1 MQYTVQSFITDLEV
15 AFPRF
20 GKQDEVAARR
30 WAELVSRKLSGFKGD
45 VLKSACEDIITTRKA
60 KSFPALAEMI
70 TACDKWQP
78 RADPREVAEAE
89 AKAESWTVVGNDIGE
104 AFWTKSVADKPRSPI
119 FAEAA
124 RGGWHMC
131 LKSFMVNK
139 RRLPNQAEAL
149 DCQAEAR
156 MFLEAYEDCV
166 RGGFPNAARFENLG
180 DAMLKAR
187 EHWRCRILGE
197 PTEAL

>member
-1 MQYTVQSFITDLEV
+1 MKYTVQSFITDLEV

-20 GKQDEVAARR
+20 GKQDEVASRR
-30 WAELVSRKLSGFKGD
+30 WAELVTRKLSGFTGD
-45 VLKSACEDIITTRKA
+45 VLKNACEEIITTRKA

-78 RADPREVAEAE
+78 RADPRQVAEAE
-89 AKAESWTVVGNDIGE
+89 AKVESWTVVGNDLGE
-104 AFWTKSVADKPRSPI
+104 AYWGKVATQKPRSPLI
-119 FAEAA
+119 EKSA
-124 RGGWHMC
+124 REGWHMC
-131 LKSFMVNK
+131 LKSFIVNK
-139 RRLPNQAEAL
+139 RRLPRDGEILDCEAEAK
-149 DCQAEAR
+149 

-166 RGGFPNAARFENLG
+166 RGGFPNAKRFESLG